1 MASSSPRILVTGA
14 LGFIGSRLVHRLN
27 ALGYDNIVAADIL
40 GRSERWK
47 NSVGMRAGLVDVST
61 LFNMDDIA
69 PPALATL
76 LMDHA
81 QMLSD
86 GLGSFDVVFHLGA
99 CSDTREEDAGYL
111 FRNNFSFSALL
122 YEAVRLAN
130 PAVRFVYASSAST
143 YGDGSHGFRE
153 GNEEALRPLNG
164 YAWSKQLFDLW
175 LAKRD
180 FKGAAGLKYFNVYGP
195 GEQHKGPMASMVSRG
210 LQQMREDG
218 EIRLFDGTLAMTRD
232 FIHVDDAVA
241 ATLHFAFR
249 APKATGL
256 FNVGT
261 GRATTWQELADAVQE
276 AARTVLHLPAPPL
289 KLIPPPESLMRQY
302 QEHTVADITR
312 LRASGYSDAMR
323 DIRTGALETA
333 RELVKN
339 P

>member
-47 NSVGMRAGLVDVST
+47 NSIGMRAGLVDVST

-69 PPALATL
+69 PPALASL

-81 QMLSD
+81 QLFSD
-86 GLGSFDVVFHLGA
+86 GLGSFDMVFHLGA

-130 PAVRFVYASSAST
+130 PAVRFVYASSAAT

-153 GNEEALRPLNG
+153 GNENALRPLNA
-164 YAWSKQLFDLW
+164 YAWSKHLFDHW
-175 LAKRD
+175 LAERS
-180 FKGAAGLKYFNVYGP
+180 FAGAAGLKYFNVYGP

-210 LQQMREDG
+210 LRQMREDG
-218 EIRLFDGTLAMTRD
+218 EIRLFDGTLDMTRD
-232 FIHVDDAVA
+232 FLHVDDAVA
-241 ATLHFAFR
+241 ATLHFAFC
-249 APKATGL
+249 APGATGL
-256 FNVGT
+256 FNIGT
-261 GRATTWQELADAVQE
+261 GRATTWRELAEAVQQ
-276 AARTVLHLPAPPL
+276 AARAVLA
-289 KLIPPPESLMRQY
+289 IPQPRLALVAPPESLMRQY
-302 QEHTVADITR
+302 QKHTVADIAR
-312 LRASGYSDAMR
+312 LRASGFADPMR
-323 DIRTGALETA
+323 DIHAGAMETA
-333 RELVKN
+333 RELSMH